1 MKTTPICTKVTDDK
15 ANSNSNNS
23 KKIEAVQQAELFAL
37 QSIRND
43 FATKVQSASFVAKKG
58 ADGLFGEMISQELK
72 QFSISKKGYLKY
84 LIQSLIYE
92 SQMGTSEPTNN
103 LRSQSPVANQPNT
116 SIYGSPVFVGN
127 HRENPN
133 FCYWT
138 NLLNG

>member
-1 MKTTPICTKVTDDK
+1 MKNMKTTPICTKVTDDK

-43 FATKVQSASFVAKKG
+43 FAVQSASFVAKKG

-72 QFSISKKGYLKY
+72 QFSTSKKGYLKY
-84 LIQSLIYE
+84 RIQSLIYE

-116 SIYGSPVFVGN
+116 SIYGSPVFDRN

-133 FCYWT
+133 FCY
-138 NLLNG
+138 

>member
-1 MKTTPICTKVTDDK
+1 MKNMKTTSICTKVTDDK

-72 QFSISKKGYLKY
+72 QFSTSKKGYLKY
-84 LIQSLIYE
+84 RIQSLIYE

-103 LRSQSPVANQPNT
+103 LRFTVT
-116 SIYGSPVFVGN
+116 SSKPAQHEYLRKSCI
-127 HRENPN
+127 
-133 FCYWT
+133 
-138 NLLNG
+138 

>member
-1 MKTTPICTKVTDDK
+1 MKNMKTTPICTEVSDDK

-37 QSIRND
+37 QSIGND
-43 FATKVQSASFVAKKG
+43 FATKAQSASSNDKKG
-58 ADGLFGEMISQELK
+58 ADGLFGEMISHELK
-72 QFSISKKGYLKY
+72 QFSACKKGYLKY
-84 LIQSLIYE
+84 RIQSLIYE

-116 SIYGSPVFVGN
+116 SIYGSPVFDRN

-133 FCYWT
+133 FCY
-138 NLLNG
+138 